1 MIEIILHREKVGSIG
16 AAWPPAY
23 EQRNSRVKGFC
34 PFKVDDNRLLGRLME
49 DLRRAREQNPD
60 ATRSTVR
67 AFMRR
72 EIAGMA
78 PDVEA
83 RISANRVFPGYDLV
97 YVGSNSECR
106 RTQADVLQ
114 EELEGVTMIMEKMG
128 RQEPGAVFGRVSD
141 AGYSVGRLRGV
152 SASAVAQLLE
162 LYDEAYQEYTFDIND
177 STIMGMLNNGNI
189 VLVGRSS
196 EGAIVSCLIAEH
208 ASVEVDGR
216 EVHLYELS
224 DYATLR
230 AHRRN
235 GLITAMQI
243 MAVDTIRELE
253 HGQESIIY
261 AEDRAAWMAV
271 NISSRRAGL
280 VYCGTLE
287 KHCRL
292 VSDRT
297 FAEEG
302 NLENLNVWVSE

>member
-1 MIEIILHREKVGSIG
+1 MNIIVQRQKVGSIG
-16 AAWPPAY
+16 AAWPPTY
-23 EQRNSRVKGFC
+23 ERRNARVKGFC
-34 PFKVDDNRLLGRLME
+34 PFKVDDNRLLERLRS
-49 DLRRAREQNPD
+49 DLREAREQNPE
-60 ATRSTVR
+60 ATRSTAR
-67 AFMRR
+67 AFIRR
-72 EIAGMA
+72 ELRDMA

-83 RISANRVFPGYDLV
+83 RVPANRVFPGYDLV
-97 YVGSNSECR
+97 YIGSNSESR
-106 RTQADVLQ
+106 QSQEGILQ
-114 EELEGVTMIMEKMG
+114 EELEGVTMIMEKMR
-128 RQEPGAVFGRVSD
+128 RQDPGAVFGRVSN
-141 AGYSVGRLRGV
+141 AGYSVGRLRDV
-152 SASAVAQLLE
+152 NTAAVAQLLE
-162 LYDEAYQEYTFDIND
+162 LYDEAYQEYTFDINS
-177 STIMGMLNNGNI
+177 STIMDMLNNGNI
-189 VLVGRSS
+189 VLVGRSP
-196 EGAIVSCLIAEH
+196 EGTIVSCLIAEH
-208 ASVEVDGR
+208 ASVEVDGQ

-243 MAVDTIRELE
+243 MAVETIRELE